1 MQSITRQG
9 NARLDQ
15 ARLGKAGTAWQSV
28 SSRGAAERGA
38 VWLCAARLAVQG
50 WRGGARPGT
59 VWHCR
64 AWRVAA
70 RRGAAGPGK
79 AGEACRG
86 FAQRGAARHR
96 AVRLGLARPSMAWLA
111 WRVWARR
118 SRACLAMAKPC
129 KAWHGW
135 RGMAELCMA
144 QQCKAWSVTAGN
156 ARLVAAMRGASGQRG
171 AWLSWR
177 GPAGRRSACRLLVR
191 VGQREAWLALPVTVG
206 RCNAPQSAA
215 EHGTAG
221 AASPNYARRG
231 GAWRGWLGPAGV
243 GPPLQRQSTA
253 RLAWHSQS
261 RWSVARLCAARHG
274 WLGGATPV
282 PAWLGSAWPSHAKR
296 GTAGSAR
303 QVLSRGRSMPCFAGQ
318 DPVGLGSAVD
328 ANGHGPALRCGTV
341 APVRIITKEAQP

>member
-59 VWHCR
+59 VWHCSAR
-64 AWRVAA
+64 RVAA

-86 FAQRGAARHR
+86 FAERGAARHR

-111 WRVWARR
+111 WRVW
-118 SRACLAMAKPC
+118 
-129 KAWHGW
+129 G
-135 RGMAELCMA
+135 
-144 QQCKAWSVTAGN
+144 
-156 ARLVAAMRGASGQRG
+156 
-171 AWLSWR
+171 
-177 GPAGRRSACRLLVR
+177 
-191 VGQREAWLALPVTVG
+191 
-206 RCNAPQSAA
+206 SAA
-215 EHGTAG
+215 VGHVWQWPSPARHGTAG

-341 APVRIITKEAQP
+341 ALERIITKEAQP